1 MIRKGCLL
9 LALALSGPGCLNSG
23 THVEKEARQTPPV
36 RMPEAPPPPLTADQV
51 TETNA
56 SESAQ
61 ALARELDS
69 EAVSRP
75 AAPAQTTVNTM
86 KP

>member
-1 MIRKGCLL
+1 LL
-9 LALALSGPGCLNSG
+9 LALALSGPGCLSSG

-36 RMPEAPPPPLTADQV
+36 RMPEAPPPPVTADQV

-56 SESAQ
+56 FDSAQ
-61 ALARELDS
+61 ALAREMDS
-69 EAVSRP
+69 ESNSRP
-75 AAPAQTTVNTM
+75 AALAQTEVNTL